1 MRYICFSRRCLWLLT
16 IFLLPVAFTAAQK
29 IGKERREATVTAENA
44 PRAAQDKTAQIDA
57 LMAEQISEKKPGAA
71 VLIVRDGK
79 IIFQKGYGL
88 ADLKTGRAITPD
100 TAFDLGSVTKQFTAL
115 AVMQLAERGKLSL
128 DDSLRRFFPEF
139 PAYADKITIRHL
151 LGHTSGLPDYAGWF
165 IFKSGRII
173 MGQIKDGFEPRNEDV
188 IKFLA
193 EQKEPRFAA
202 GEKWEY
208 SNSGYVV
215 LANIVEKVSGMRY
228 ARYVKKHIFEPLK
241 MRESAVYDETKPKIA
256 NRAVS
261 YQKKGENYEIVDF
274 TPMNLIYGD
283 GSINSTIKD
292 LAKWDAALYKKKLVK
307 TETLRQAFA
316 PGKLDDGNATNY
328 GYGWYVKQTPN
339 GSELSHGGAWEGFRN
354 FIVRHPEK
362 KLSIVVLSNSAEF
375 KVEQNARRIARIF
388 LGENN

>member
-1 MRYICFSRRCLWLLT
+1 MRYIRFSRRCLWLLT
-16 IFLLPVAFTAAQK
+16 IFLLPALSTAAQK
-29 IGKERREATVTAENA
+29 TDTH
-44 PRAAQDKTAQIDA
+44 KTAQIDR
-57 LMAEQISEKKPGAA
+57 LMAESSSGKKPGAA
-71 VLIVRDGK
+71 VLVVQNGK

-88 ADLKTGRAITPD
+88 AELKTGGAIAPD

-115 AVMQLAERGKLSL
+115 AVLQLAERGKLSL
-128 DDSLRRFFPEF
+128 DDSLRKFFPEF
-139 PAYADKITIRHL
+139 PAYADKITVRHL

-173 MGQIKDGFEPRNEDV
+173 MGQIKDGFEPRNEDA

-193 EQKEPRFAA
+193 EQKEPRFTA
-202 GEKWEY
+202 GDKWEY

-215 LANIVEKVSGMRY
+215 LASIVEKASGMRY
-228 ARYVKKHIFEPLK
+228 ARYVEKNIFEPLK
-241 MRESAVYDETKPKIA
+241 MRGTAVYGETKPKIA

-283 GSINSTIKD
+283 GSINSTIED
-292 LAKWDAALYKKKLVK
+292 LAKWDAALYTEKLVK
-307 TETLRQAFA
+307 AETLKQAFA
-316 PGKLDDGNATNY
+316 PGKLNDGKATDY
-328 GYGWYVKQTPN
+328 GYGWFVKQTPN
-339 GSELSHGGAWEGFRN
+339 GSELSHGGSWEGFRN
-354 FIVRHPEK
+354 FIIRNPEK

-388 LGENN
+388 SGENN